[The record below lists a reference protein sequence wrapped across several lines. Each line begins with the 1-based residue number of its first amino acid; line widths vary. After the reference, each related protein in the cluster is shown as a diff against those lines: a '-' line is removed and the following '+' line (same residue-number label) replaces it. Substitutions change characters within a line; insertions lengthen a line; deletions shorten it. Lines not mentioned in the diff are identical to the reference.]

1 MNTEYFKN
9 LGRTEEGYAEIQ
21 HTSGSVFLIGD
32 SICMGYQPFVKENLQ
47 KKYDVVYPNENCRN
61 SQYIITSLNRWV
73 HEFKEPQDVKL
84 VSFNCGHW
92 DVAHW
97 NRDDDSLTSVAEY
110 QKNIKRIIRQLKKV
124 FPKAII
130 LFFTTSPM
138 SPNPNINHI
147 NYRSNKEIEVYNE
160 AAVLEAIGENV
171 YVADMYE
178 FMKDWDETNFI
189 DYVHLTM
196 DANRVLGKFVTKK
209 ILSLLEG

>member
-92 DVAHW
+92 DIAHW
-97 NRDDDSLTSVAEY
+97 NGEDDPLTSVVEY
-110 QKNIKRIIRQLKKV
+110 GKNIKSIIWHLKKF
-124 FPKAII
+124 FPKAKI

-138 SPNPNINHI
+138 NPNVNINSV
-147 NYRSNKEIEVYNE
+147 NYRSNKEIVEYNKV
-160 AAVLEAIGENV
+160 AVLSANSENA

-178 FMKDWDETNFI
+178 YMKNWDESKFM
-189 DYVHLTM
+189 DYAHLTIES
-196 DANRVLGKFVTKK
+196 NKILGKFVTDT
-209 ILSLLEG
+209 ILNLLEE